1 MNALLTIT
9 DLKVRYGGAEVLKG
23 VSLTVGEGEI
33 VMLIGSNGA
42 GKTTTLRTISGLKRA
57 CSGEVLF
64 EDRRIDFLS
73 PQDTVKA
80 GIGHVPQ
87 GRALF
92 PYLPVK
98 ENLLLGAYLRQNR
111 GAITRDMERVFE
123 HFPVLGDRKR
133 QLAGTLS
140 GGEQQMLAIA
150 RALMGRPKL
159 LMLDEPSLA
168 LSPILIREIGRVV
181 VEINRA
187 GTSILLVEQN
197 AHLAFSLAQRGYV
210 LETGQ
215 IVESGSTAELM
226 SDNRVKRAYLGR

>member
-1 MNALLTIT
+1 MDAMLTIT
-9 DLKVRYGGAEVLKG
+9 DLNVRYGGAEVLKG

-57 CSGEVLF
+57 YAGEVLF
-64 EDRRIDFLS
+64 EGRRIDLLS

-92 PYLPVK
+92 PYLPVM
-98 ENLLLGAYLRQNR
+98 ENLLLGAYLRHDR
-111 GAITRDMERVFE
+111 GAIARDIERVFE

-133 QLAGTLS
+133 QWAGTLS

-168 LSPILIREIGRVV
+168 LSPILVREIGRVV

-197 AHLAFSLAQRGYV
+197 ARLAFTLAQRGYV

-215 IVESGSTAELM
+215 IVESGSTTELM
-226 SDNRVKRAYLGR
+226 SDDRVKRAYLGQ

>member
-1 MNALLTIT
+1 MDTLLKIT
-9 DLKVRYGGAEVLKG
+9 DLKVRYGGAEVLQG
-23 VSLTVGEGEI
+23 VSLTVGAGEI

>member
-1 MNALLTIT
+1 MGALLTIT

-23 VSLTVGEGEI
+23 LSLTVGEGEI

-42 GKTTTLRTISGLKRA
+42 GKTTTLRAISGLKRA
-57 CSGEVLF
+57 CAGEVLF
-64 EDRRIDFLS
+64 GGRRIDFLS

-111 GAITRDMERVFE
+111 GAISLDMEKVFE

-215 IVESGSTAELM
+215 IVESGTTTELM
-226 SDNRVKRAYLGR
+226 SDDRVKRAYLGR